1 MLAGIL
7 LLVPRFTTLGALL
20 CAAVMSNVFM
30 LNMSYDVPVKLF
42 SFHLLV
48 AALVL
53 AGPDLA
59 SVARFFILRQPA
71 QLAID
76 RPFFSNPR
84 LNLAGLIAQLLFA
97 AFLVGT
103 DLYISHYYSAQYVTS
118 ADRPLLYGV
127 WSITRA
133 NVDWQQVVFDRYGTF
148 TVQPREGPMLY
159 YSLKTNAKRRTI
171 TLSNYSKG
179 PGGVLNFMQMPPN
192 QLRLWGELA
201 SRRIVATLHR
211 VDESKFLLLN
221 RGFHWINEHPF
232 NR

>member
-1 MLAGIL
+1 
-7 LLVPRFTTLGALL
+7 
-20 CAAVMSNVFM
+20 
-30 LNMSYDVPVKLF
+30 
-42 SFHLLV
+42 
-48 AALVL
+48 
-53 AGPDLA
+53 
-59 SVARFFILRQPA
+59 
-71 QLAID
+71 
-76 RPFFSNPR
+76 
-84 LNLAGLIAQLLFA
+84 
-97 AFLVGT
+97 
-103 DLYISHYYSAQYVTS
+103 
-118 ADRPLLYGV
+118 LYGV